1 MWGCV
6 QVTGR
11 YLRHFNL
18 LSITDVAD
26 NVLSNIFETILTW
39 YLKDAGF
46 PKELHALSPKI
57 IDATLGVYTAATQQL
72 LPTPTKSHYVF
83 NLRDFAR
90 VVQGIML
97 VRVCVCEG

>member
-39 YLKDAGF
+39 YL
-46 PKELHALSPKI
+46 
-57 IDATLGVYTAATQQL
+57 
-72 LPTPTKSHYVF
+72 TPTLTPT
-83 NLRDFAR
+83 LRLRLGLWPSEASR
-90 VVQGIML
+90 HMQ
-97 VRVCVCEG
+97 

>member
-39 YLKDAGF
+39 YL
-46 PKELHALSPKI
+46 PQP
-57 IDATLGVYTAATQQL
+57 Q
-72 LPTPTKSHYVF
+72 P
-83 NLRDFAR
+83 
-90 VVQGIML
+90 
-97 VRVCVCEG
+97 